1 MAATS
6 SMLQLYQPFINLWR
20 CYALSHGM
28 AFILETDPGKAP
40 AANWMRWFAAER
52 FLYFYEALLIV
63 DPDQVIVAPCW
74 HLSIAELLGTWTEDG
89 RPPPDVGL
97 RDFGRPQTLNNGVAL
112 LRNSPRGWQF
122 LRLLLQKAPWLHTTE
137 HDQGRLTAEKD
148 GRKPYTF
155 TDISTCTEESY
166 DSECVQYLFP
176 NFNGNHDLARYAM
189 CWWRQSE
196 VLAGPFGQRDSQVIR
211 FLDPRRYDVN
221 HVVGARGLSD
231 PALLYHFAGRS
242 KALCLRVVLMADF
255 YLLIRWTCKQLQT
268 DAATDDQCPKTEY
281 AREVDGKAVIDWAYK
296 GGRLRLS
303 EVALNMKD
311 TFCGKQNC
319 YMGVI
324 SAGGASGDDEKEIL
338 FEHLKVNSEDRLG
351 GSGFGQFAAVDSVVN
366 LQKIVFTPDPQKGD
380 VAKKIFDW
388 LNSDTGKK
396 AGIPANKVWLFDDHL
411 GNAGEMGKYGFNGRE
426 VSCKTRDQSIGNG
439 LVGLC
444 GAELSEII
452 PSEGIST
459 CADPK

>member
-1 MAATS
+1 MAELNTLLRVEDFVEVQTEPEEDTSFPSSRSRAAKAFAVVLLAVAAVVCLVPSPLATS
-6 SMLQLYQPFINLWR
+6 ALADLQ
-20 CYALSHGM
+20 
-28 AFILETDPGKAP
+28 
-40 AANWMRWFAAER
+40 
-52 FLYFYEALLIV
+52 
-63 DPDQVIVAPCW
+63 
-74 HLSIAELLGTWTEDG
+74 
-89 RPPPDVGL
+89 
-97 RDFGRPQTLNNGVAL
+97 
-112 LRNSPRGWQF
+112 
-122 LRLLLQKAPWLHTTE
+122 
-137 HDQGRLTAEKD
+137 EKWEW
-148 GRKPYTF
+148 P
-155 TDISTCTEESY
+155 S
-166 DSECVQYLFP
+166 
-176 NFNGNHDLARYAM
+176 
-189 CWWRQSE
+189 
-196 VLAGPFGQRDSQVIR
+196 AGQC
-211 FLDPRRYDVN
+211 
-221 HVVGARGLSD
+221 
-231 PALLYHFAGRS
+231 
-242 KALCLRVVLMADF
+242 LCLFDVDRTLTS
-255 YLLIRWTCKQLQT
+255 RQLQN
-268 DAATDDQCPKTEY
+268 DAATDEQCPKTEY

-303 EVALNMKD
+303 EVVLNMKD

-338 FEHLKVNSEDRLG
+338 FEHLNVNSEDRLG
-351 GSGFGQFAAVDSVVN
+351 GSGFGQFAAVDSDVN

-411 GNAGEMGKYGFNGRE
+411 GNPAEMGKYGFNGRE

-444 GAELSEII
+444 GAELSEIV